1 MIFPRVWKLILGKI
15 DKLHQSCR
23 QLTGHC
29 FLKRVFDSGQAGCE
43 QPKTMKPS
51 CWKNSLTFAL
61 PSALTVY
68 SISYT
73 FMNVP
78 VSFQIP
84 TLPGKNKYQHPDNKS
99 CFESAPSKSCLFN
112 VHTETV
118 FLVISFNFTEQ
129 EGLDFQHMFV
139 PRKPT
144 CKGGTWPPSQL
155 QPECSPVTV
164 QMRPDGTHSYT

>member
-29 FLKRVFDSGQAGCE
+29 FLKRVFDSGQAGCQQVE
-43 QPKTMKPS
+43 RIVWLLLSHPL
-51 CWKNSLTFAL
+51 SLDIQFH
-61 PSALTVY
+61 
-68 SISYT
+68 T

-84 TLPGKNKYQHPDNKS
+84 TLPGKNKYQHTDNKS
-99 CFESAPSKSCLFN
+99 CFETAPCKSCLFN

-118 FLVISFNFTEQ
+118 FLVISFNFTQE
-129 EGLDFQHMFV
+129 EGLDFQLMFV

-144 CKGGTWPPSQL
+144 CKGATWPPSQL